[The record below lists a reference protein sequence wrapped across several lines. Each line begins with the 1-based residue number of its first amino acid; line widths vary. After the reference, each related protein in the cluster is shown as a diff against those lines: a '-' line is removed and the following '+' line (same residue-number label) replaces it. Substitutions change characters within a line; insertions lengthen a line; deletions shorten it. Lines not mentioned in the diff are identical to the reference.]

1 MVQIS
6 TVNYPPYTSIVRH
19 MVKIPLH
26 LYSII
31 LGTLLSDGWLFI
43 NKSGNT
49 LLAFKQSM
57 DKFDYFFH
65 VFNKLSHYCS
75 TNPRL
80 TTEKI
85 NGKFFT
91 DIVFALQLESF
102 LVFFYRMV

>member
-1 MVQIS
+1 
-6 TVNYPPYTSIVRH
+6 

-26 LYSII
+26 LDSII

-65 VFNKLSHYCS
+65 VFNKLSHYFS

-91 DIVFALQLESF
+91 DIVFATR
-102 LVFFYRMV
+102 VFPCLTEWYNVFYINKKK